1 VKEEELNGNMNLN
14 IHHHHHTLP
23 AKKRNVNGSDKF
35 EIPLP
40 FGYHLDLDF
49 LRFCTEELVS
59 GETLE
64 RLQELRQQ
72 RRQQRKTLEALM
84 GMKQKQRE
92 DKLKEMGPQK
102 SIEVKRSFS
111 PKRPQPPTSLPLLEK
126 SSLTLEH
133 SKKVLQQENTHE
145 FITEALRE
153 AVSDFENYLDTS
165 KEKNERPMYRSAA
178 R

>member
-1 VKEEELNGNMNLN
+1 MFSSVFFLQEEELNGNMNLN
-14 IHHHHHTLP
+14 HHHHHHHTLP
-23 AKKRNVNGSDKF
+23 AKKRNGTGSDKF

-84 GMKQKQRE
+84 GLKQKQRE
-92 DKLKEMGPQK
+92 DKLKEIGPQK

-111 PKRPQPPTSLPLLEK
+111 PLFLSISFLFLAPFKYGNAFS
-126 SSLTLEH
+126 
-133 SKKVLQQENTHE
+133 N
-145 FITEALRE
+145 
-153 AVSDFENYLDTS
+153 
-165 KEKNERPMYRSAA
+165 
-178 R
+178 